1 MDSLDATHLA
11 NRWLDELSSGEARR
25 LLIARALIH
34 NPSTLLLDEPT
45 TSLDMAALYE
55 LRTYL
60 RRLAQ
65 SGIGLLLVTHHLD
78 DIIPEINRVVL
89 LRKGRVHG
97 DGPKDEVLAPGPLSE
112 LFDVPVEVYERRGF
126 YHAW

>member
-1 MDSLDATHLA
+1 
-11 NRWLDELSSGEARR
+11 
-25 LLIARALIH
+25 
-34 NPSTLLLDEPT
+34 
-45 TSLDMAALYE
+45 
-55 LRTYL
+55 
-60 RRLAQ
+60 
-65 SGIGLLLVTHHLD
+65 VTHHLD

-97 DGPKDEVLAPGPLSE
+97 DGRKDEVLLPGPLSE